1 MDAYRKEQ
9 RAAEL
14 KKQNRQKRQQK
25 ESRLE
30 GLDPLRVHWRLTQL
44 QQKYQNSGFK
54 KVYIPHH
61 EQKQISRLEQDL
73 ADLKRSKGISEED
86 WKEMLDQQKKRETRF
101 KRFKHGVGE
110 VTDYNSAPQ
119 GQQRESIFWDP
130 VFNHRGVSPRG
141 FPYLSKAVLRKQID
155 KEDRDDVEFSS
166 DEEVVDIPFP
176 TDVPQW
182 KKEKEKEARDGGEPR
197 EASESRDKTESRDR
211 APPKRVVPEA
221 KDVYESGPQVRNLAA
236 EAARFV
242 PRQVQL
248 KQKRE
253 KEGTK
258 AVAGAVEEKEEEE
271 EKKEGSVKPP
281 SHPMMEEV
289 EEENATSI
297 QIDRVESV
305 EDEAMDVDEAV
316 PAVGEPAADQ
326 QTVPE
331 VTTIEEV
338 VEAEPT
344 VQDELLV
351 EPEPAAQLEETE
363 EPVTGHK
370 LLIGGNVETA
380 ASESEEEDDDDDDDA
395 LY

>member
-30 GLDPLRVHWRLTQL
+30 GLDPLKVHWRLTQL
-44 QQKYQNSGFK
+44 QQKYQNSGFR

-61 EQKQISRLEQDL
+61 EQKQIARLEQDL

-86 WKEMLDQQKKRETRF
+86 WKEMLDSQKKRETRF

-110 VTDYNSAPQ
+110 VSDYNSAPQ
-119 GQQRESIFWDP
+119 GQQRDSIFWDP

-141 FPYLSKAVLRKQID
+141 FPFLSKAAVLRKQID

-166 DEEVVDIPFP
+166 DEEVVDIALPS
-176 TDVPQW
+176 DVPQW
-182 KKEKEKEARDGGEPR
+182 KKEREVEKREESESRERAESRDTREARDAREPQPP
-197 EASESRDKTESRDR
+197 RD
-211 APPKRVVPEA
+211 RVVPEA

-253 KEGTK
+253 EGTK
-258 AVAGAVEEKEEEE
+258 SVIGEEKVEDGEPTKV
-271 EKKEGSVKPP
+271 EKKEPAKSSP
-281 SHPMMEEV
+281 HPMMEEV

-297 QIDRVESV
+297 HVDRVESV
-305 EDEAMDVDEAV
+305 EDESGPV
-316 PAVGEPAADQ
+316 VG
-326 QTVPE
+326 
-331 VTTIEEV
+331 EEV
-338 VEAEPT
+338 VT
-344 VQDELLV
+344 V
-351 EPEPAAQLEETE
+351 EPLEESTE
-363 EPVTGHK
+363 VGDESTVEPPTAEEEPPVEPPVEPEPVTGHK
-370 LLIGGNVETA
+370 LLIGGNVEA
-380 ASESEEEDDDDDDDA
+380 AVSESEEEDDDDDA

>member
-1 MDAYRKEQ
+1 MEAYRKEQ

-86 WKEMLDQQKKRETRF
+86 WKDMLDQQKKRETRF

-110 VTDYNSAPQ
+110 VTDYNSAPH
-119 GQQRESIFWDP
+119 GQQRESVFWDP

-141 FPYLSKAVLRKQID
+141 FPFLNKSVLRKPAD

-166 DEEVVDIPFP
+166 DEELAGIALPE
-176 TDVPQW
+176 DVPQW
-182 KKEKEKEARDGGEPR
+182 KKEKEEAKEERKESEPVEQKPER
-197 EASESRDKTESRDR
+197 
-211 APPKRVVPEA
+211 PKKAVPEA

-236 EAARFV
+236 ESARFV

-248 KQKRE
+248 KQKRAAE
-253 KEGTK
+253 K
-258 AVAGAVEEKEEEE
+258 VEEQA
-271 EKKEGSVKPP
+271 EKPEAKFDTPAEVKSKKP
-281 SHPMMEEV
+281 SHPMLEEV
-289 EEENATSI
+289 EEEDATSI
-297 QIDRVESV
+297 QVERTDLAEDTEMV
-305 EDEAMDVDEAV
+305 EEVVATEPVADEAV
-316 PAVGEPAADQ
+316 VEEAVVEA
-326 QTVPE
+326 VPE
-331 VTTIEEV
+331 ERVQETPV
-338 VEAEPT
+338 VEAEPEP
-344 VQDELLV
+344 VV
-351 EPEPAAQLEETE
+351 EAEPVET
-363 EPVTGHK
+363 PVTGHK
-370 LLIGGNVETA
+370 LLIGTNVETA
-380 ASESEEEDDDDDDDA
+380 ASEEEEEDDDDDA